1 MAFTAASVMLSV
13 QTVLNDATAV
23 RWTAVEL
30 HTWLNDALREIA
42 VLKPN
47 AVAKTVELDLQQGA
61 YQTLPEGHFALFRL
75 TRNLATNAE
84 SATGRGGGRVI
95 TKVEREVMDMQI
107 SGWMDNAVMPYTK
120 NVVHF
125 IDDIS
130 DMAAYYVVPGNDGTG
145 VVEAIC
151 AVMPTLVPAPETD
164 TLMVSS
170 YTSEV
175 DISDIYRNAIIDYM
189 LYRAFSKDA
198 SIAGIAQRAGVHY
211 SQFANSLGLKFA
223 AERLVSGETVAPM
236 GTVSNG

>member
-13 QTVLNDATAV
+13 QTILNDAASV

-47 AVAKTVELDLQQGA
+47 AVAKTVELSLQEGA
-61 YQTLPEGHFALFRL
+61 YQTLPEDHFNLFRL
-75 TRNLATNAE
+75 TRNLATTE
-84 SATGRGGGRVI
+84 ISPTGRGGGRII
-95 TKVEREVMDMQI
+95 TQVEREVMDMQI
-107 SGWMDNAVMPYTK
+107 PGWMDTAVMPYSK

-125 IDDIS
+125 INDIS

-145 VVEAIC
+145 IVEAIC
-151 AVMPTLVPAPETD
+151 AVMPAMVPAPAAD
-164 TLMVSS
+164 ALIVSS

-175 DISDIYRNAIIDYM
+175 DIPDIYRNALIDYM

-198 SIAGIAQRAGVHY
+198 SLPGIAQRAAVHY
-211 SQFANSLGLKFA
+211 SQFASALGLKFQ
-223 AERLVSGETVAPM
+223 AERLVSGEAVSPM
-236 GTVSNG
+236 GTVSQ

>member
-1 MAFTAASVMLSV
+1 MAFTASSVMLSV
-13 QTVLNDATAV
+13 QTILNDAASV

-30 HTWLNDALREIA
+30 HTWLNDSLREIA

-47 AVAKTVELDLQQGA
+47 AVAKTVEVTLQKGA
-61 YQTLPEGHFALFRL
+61 YQTLPADHFNLFRL
-75 TRNLATNAE
+75 TRNLATLDA
-84 SATGRGGGRVI
+84 STDKRGGGRVI

-107 SGWMDNAVMPYTK
+107 PGWMDGAVMPYSK

-130 DMAAYYVVPGNDGTG
+130 DMAAFYVVPGNDGTG

-151 AVMPTLVPAPETD
+151 AVMPTPVPLPASD

-170 YTSEV
+170 YTTNV
-175 DISDIYRNAIIDYM
+175 DIADIYRNAVIDYM

-198 SIAGIAQRAGVHY
+198 SLPGIAQRAGVHY
-211 SQFANSLGLKFA
+211 SQFANALGVKFA
-223 AERLVSGETVAPM
+223 AERLISGETVSPM
-236 GTVSNG
+236 GT

>member
-13 QTVLNDATAV
+13 QTILNDAASV

-47 AVAKTVELDLQQGA
+47 AVAKTVELSLAQGA
-61 YQTLPEGHFALFRL
+61 YQTLPADHFNLFRL
-75 TRNLATNAE
+75 TRNLATNAA

-95 TKVEREVMDMQI
+95 TQVEREVMDMQI
-107 SGWMDNAVMPYTK
+107 PGWMDTAVMPYSK

-125 IDDIS
+125 INDIS

-151 AVMPTLVPAPETD
+151 AVMPAMVPVPASD
-164 TLMVSS
+164 VLSVSS
-170 YTSEV
+170 YTTNV
-175 DISDIYRNAIIDYM
+175 DIQDIYRNALIDYM

-198 SIAGIAQRAGVHY
+198 SLPGIAQRAGLHY
-211 SQFANSLGLKFA
+211 SQFSNALGLKFA
-223 AERLVSGETVAPM
+223 AERMVSGETVSPM
-236 GTVSNG
+236 GTMSNG